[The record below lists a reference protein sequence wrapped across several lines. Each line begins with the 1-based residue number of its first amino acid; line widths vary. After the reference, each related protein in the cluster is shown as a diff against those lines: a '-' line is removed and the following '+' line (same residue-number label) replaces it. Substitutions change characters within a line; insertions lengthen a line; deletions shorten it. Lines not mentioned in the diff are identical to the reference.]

1 MKPGVH
7 RIIYYVSNKILDFG
21 VCVCVCVCVCVRAC
35 VRACVCVCVSVC
47 LCLCLCYVWYVC
59 VWPTQCYNY
68 FYTHVCIMGYKK
80 LHFRVTSSHGC
91 SMMKA
96 LFFLFLFSVFLSAT
110 ATYRCSH
117 DAIDLSRKVTNIM
130 LQKYLF
136 ILFRLIGSI

>member
-7 RIIYYVSNKILDFG
+7 RIIYYVSNKNLDFG
-21 VCVCVCVCVCVRAC
+21 VCVYYV
-35 VRACVCVCVSVC
+35 
-47 LCLCLCYVWYVC
+47 CLCYVWYVC
-59 VWPTQCYNY
+59 VWPIQCYNY

-80 LHFRVTSSHGC
+80 LHFGVTSSHGC

-96 LFFLFLFSVFLSAT
+96 LFSLFLFSVFLSAT
-110 ATYRCSH
+110 ATYRCFH
-117 DAIDLSRKVTNIM
+117 DAIDLSRKVANIM